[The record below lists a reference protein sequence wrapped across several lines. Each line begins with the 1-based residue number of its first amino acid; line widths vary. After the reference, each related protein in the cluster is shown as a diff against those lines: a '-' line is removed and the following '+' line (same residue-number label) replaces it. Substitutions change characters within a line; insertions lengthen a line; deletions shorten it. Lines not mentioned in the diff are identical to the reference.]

1 MNGRPLS
8 THDADPSAARDAGA
22 EDAPLV
28 DDDVRRAWA
37 AALGASIPADPL
49 ARPALSPAAETAST
63 APWRPTD
70 VSMTEFGDEVTRAGG
85 RPTRTTSDP
94 SLKIATRL
102 ETVVST
108 AALGRV
114 SFVVDRSNAGLSIV
128 VEVASEAS
136 AAAVDAE
143 RLTLLRT
150 LRVAGLTVLSFR
162 ILVRSGTGTAIA
174 QRQVTESQHAN
185 GGSSTRSRYGRPL
198 TEDDDPECVD
208 VVG

>member
-136 AAAVDAE
+136 AAASA
-143 RLTLLRT
+143 TGT
-150 LRVAGLTVLSFR
+150 VAGCGAVAALSCG
-162 ILVRSGTGTAIA
+162 LA
-174 QRQVTESQHAN
+174 
-185 GGSSTRSRYGRPL
+185 GGSAAARR
-198 TEDDDPECVD
+198 
-208 VVG
+208 

>member
-8 THDADPSAARDAGA
+8 AGDPEASGAREAAAG
-22 EDAPLV
+22 DAPLV

-37 AALGASIPADPL
+37 AALSASIPADPL
-49 ARPALSPAAETAST
+49 ARVALPPEASAST
-63 APWRPTD
+63 GAWRPTD

-85 RPTRTTSDP
+85 RPARTTSDP
-94 SLKIATRL
+94 ALKIATRL

-128 VEVASEAS
+128 VEVASDAS

-162 ILVRSGTGTAIA
+162 ILVRGGSGTAIA
-174 QRQVTESQHAN
+174 QRTESQHGKSA
-185 GGSSTRSRYGRPL
+185 SSTRARYGLPL

>member
-8 THDADPSAARDAGA
+8 PGDADALGATGAQDAQ
-22 EDAPLV
+22 DAPEI

-37 AALGASIPADPL
+37 AALAASIPADPL
-49 ARPALSPAAETAST
+49 ARALAPATDAAST
-63 APWRPTD
+63 GAWRPTD

-85 RPTRTTSDP
+85 RPVRTTSDP
-94 SLKIATRL
+94 ALKIATRL

-128 VEVASEAS
+128 VEVASDAS

-143 RLTLLRT
+143 RMTLLRT

-162 ILVRSGTGTAIA
+162 ILVRSGSGTAIA
-174 QRQVTESQHAN
+174 QRQETEGQHAKRN
-185 GGSSTRSRYGRPL
+185 SSARARYGLPL